1 MGYVSRVENTALE
14 EPQKVN
20 MAARNGSGAEASG
33 LVNTLQGHVDDIRTL
48 IQCGICIR
56 PLYEPFTIACGHTF
70 CYSCLSSW
78 FAGGRSKRTCP
89 DCRAP
94 VKTQPAPAYLVR
106 AVVHMFTGRA
116 ELLDKGETT
125 TEHTKNQR
133 DEAERLDQD
142 KANNHPTEGGLFG
155 GLFKP
160 KDPPPKP
167 VIDIYD
173 GVVRCP
179 VCSWE
184 LEGDNCAG
192 CGYRYRSGSEE
203 TDDSGS
209 ADFSETDL
217 DSLDDG
223 MDEEEAEG
231 ELELE
236 GSDHFDDIDER
247 DGVWGNLALQYYG
260 PTIPGRPNWPSG
272 AGRQIFDRLENLMD
286 GPGMIPMG
294 LPVPV
299 DHGNYF
305 ASGNTHGSEYDEEEE
320 EEDEEENEY
329 DESDSFIDA
338 ENDHPPTSSF
348 IESQV
353 DHLGSGDMYESESD
367 RSTGT
372 VVDDVESGRHP
383 IPLGL
388 NYRNTTP
395 YFDDEA
401 SDEEVEQEVS
411 GESDEGESDD
421 REMAEEDSDESDE
434 DAIQTAPPRQASLQH
449 PRQSPWFQ
457 APSDASWLTARPPP
471 EEILDSSEEEE
482 ESSPPVRPARSTA
495 RRSIH
500 NGTTVHN
507 AITLDDSDEDQPVGP
522 VRRTTQ
528 RRRARFSPY

>member
-1 MGYVSRVENTALE
+1 MGNAPGVGITAPDK
-14 EPQKVN
+14 PQKVK
-20 MAARNGSGAEASG
+20 MAARSGSGAEASG
-33 LVNTLQGHVDDIRTL
+33 LVNTLQGHIDDIRTL

-106 AVVHMFTGRA
+106 AVVQMFTGRA

-125 TEHTKNQR
+125 MEHSKNQR
-133 DEAERLDQD
+133 DEAERLDLD
-142 KANNHPTEGGLFG
+142 KANSHPTEGGLFG

-160 KDPPPKP
+160 KEPRLKPITDPH
-167 VIDIYD
+167 D

-179 VCSWE
+179 LCSWE
-184 LEGDNCAG
+184 LEEDNCAG
-192 CGYRYRSGSEE
+192 CGYRYRPDSED

-209 ADFSETDL
+209 ADYSETDL

-223 MDEEEAEG
+223 ADEDEDEG
-231 ELELE
+231 EAGE
-236 GSDHFDDIDER
+236 SDHFDDIEDH
-247 DGVWGNLALQYYG
+247 DGVWGNFALQWYRSPFPARNNWPPG
-260 PTIPGRPNWPSG
+260 VAPGRF
-272 AGRQIFDRLENLMD
+272 FDRLENLMD
-286 GPGMIPMG
+286 SGPAMIPMPPGG
-294 LPVPV
+294 LV
-299 DHGNYF
+299 DPGNYL
-305 ASGNTHGSEYDEEEE
+305 ASGNTNGSEYDEE

-329 DESDSFIDA
+329 DELDSFIDA

-348 IESQV
+348 IENQ
-353 DHLGSGDMYESESD
+353 SGDMYESESD

-372 VVDDVESGRHP
+372 VVDDVQGDHHHP
-383 IPLGL
+383 PIGL

-401 SDEEVEQEVS
+401 SDDEEEEE
-411 GESDEGESDD
+411 GEELSAESDD
-421 REMAEEDSDESDE
+421 REMVDEDSNESESDE
-434 DAIQTAPPRQASLQH
+434 DAIQTAPPRQANSQY

-457 APSDASWLTARPPP
+457 APSDAPWLAARPPIQIP
-471 EEILDSSEEEE
+471 DSSEEE
-482 ESSPPVRPARSTA
+482 ESSPPIRSGRSSA
-495 RRSIH
+495 RRPIQH
-500 NGTTVHN
+500 GTTAHEVIN
-507 AITLDDSDEDQPVGP
+507 LDDSDDDQPVGP

>member
-1 MGYVSRVENTALE
+1 MGYIPRVENTALE
-14 EPQKVN
+14 EPQKVK
-20 MAARNGSGAEASG
+20 MAAISGSGAEASG
-33 LVNTLQGHVDDIRTL
+33 LVHTLQGHVDDIRTL
-48 IQCGICIR
+48 IQCGICVR

-78 FAGGRSKRTCP
+78 FAGGRSKQTCP

-106 AVVHMFTGRA
+106 AVVQMFTGRA

-133 DEAERLDQD
+133 DEAKKLDQD
-142 KANNHPTEGGLFG
+142 KANNHPTQGGLFG

-167 VIDIYD
+167 IIDRHD

-184 LEGDNCAG
+184 LEGDSCAG
-192 CGYRYRSGSEE
+192 CGYRYRPDSEE

-223 MDEEEAEG
+223 MVEEEAEA
-231 ELELE
+231 E
-236 GSDHFDDIDER
+236 GADNFDDIDER
-247 DGVWGNLALQYYG
+247 DGVWGNFALQYYRR
-260 PTIPGRPNWPSG
+260 PTIYGRPNWPSG
-272 AGRQIFDRLENLMD
+272 AGRHIFDRLENLMD
-286 GPGMIPMG
+286 EPGMIPIG

-299 DHGNYF
+299 DHGNYL
-305 ASGNTHGSEYDEEEE
+305 ASGNTHGGEHDEEEEDE

-348 IESQV
+348 IETQV
-353 DHLGSGDMYESESD
+353 NHLESGDMYESESD

-372 VVDDVESGRHP
+372 VVDDVEGGRPP

-388 NYRNTTP
+388 NYRDTTP

-401 SDEEVEQEVS
+401 SDEEEQEVS
-411 GESDEGESDD
+411 GESDD
-421 REMAEEDSDESDE
+421 REMVEEDSDESDE
-434 DAIQTAPPRQASLQH
+434 DAIQTAPPRQASLQY

-457 APSDASWLTARPPP
+457 APSDASWLAARPPP
-471 EEILDSSEEEE
+471 EEIPDSSEEEG
-482 ESSPPVRPARSTA
+482 SSPVRPARSTA

-500 NGTTVHN
+500 NGTTAHN

>member
-1 MGYVSRVENTALE
+1 MRRAPGVEITAFDK
-14 EPQKVN
+14 PQKVK
-20 MAARNGSGAEASG
+20 MAARSGPGAEASG

-106 AVVHMFTGRA
+106 AVVQMFTGRA

-125 TEHTKNQR
+125 TEHSKNQR

-142 KANNHPTEGGLFG
+142 KANSHPTEGGLFG

-160 KDPPPKP
+160 RDPRKNP
-167 VIDIYD
+167 VIDIED

-179 VCSWE
+179 LCSWE

-192 CGYRYRSGSEE
+192 CGYRYRPDSED

-223 MDEEEAEG
+223 IDEDGEEG
-231 ELELE
+231 EGE
-236 GSDHFDDIDER
+236 GEARESDHFDDIEDH
-247 DGVWGNLALQYYG
+247 DGVWGNFALQWYRH
-260 PTIPGRPNWPSG
+260 PFPARPNWSSG
-272 AGRQIFDRLENLMD
+272 VGPGQVFDRLENLMGN
-286 GPGMIPMG
+286 GPAMIRMPPG
-294 LPVPV
+294 GPVN
-299 DHGNYF
+299 HGNYLP
-305 ASGNTHGSEYDEEEE
+305 SGNTNDSEYDEE

-348 IESQV
+348 VEDQG
-353 DHLGSGDMYESESD
+353 HRLGSGDTYESESD

-372 VVDDVESGRHP
+372 VVDDVQGDHHSST
-383 IPLGL
+383 IGL

-401 SDEEVEQEVS
+401 SDEEVEEEVS
-411 GESDEGESDD
+411 SESDD
-421 REMAEEDSDESDE
+421 REMVDEEEDESESDE
-434 DAIQTAPPRQASLQH
+434 DAIQTAPPRQANTQY

-457 APSDASWLTARPPP
+457 APSDASWLAARPPI
-471 EEILDSSEEEE
+471 EIPDSSEEEEE
-482 ESSPPVRPARSTA
+482 ESSPPVRPGRSVGA
-495 RRSIH
+495 RRAIQH
-500 NGTTVHN
+500 GTTTQNV
-507 AITLDDSDEDQPVGP
+507 ITLDDSDDDQPVGP

>member
-1 MGYVSRVENTALE
+1 
-14 EPQKVN
+14 
-20 MAARNGSGAEASG
+20 MAARSGSGAEASG

-106 AVVHMFTGRA
+106 AVVQMFTGRA

-125 TEHTKNQR
+125 IEHSKNQR
-133 DEAERLDQD
+133 EEAERLDQD
-142 KANNHPTEGGLFG
+142 KANSHPTQGGLFG

-160 KDPPPKP
+160 RDPRKTP
-167 VIDIYD
+167 VIDTED
-173 GVVRCP
+173 GVARCP
-179 VCSWE
+179 LCSWE

-192 CGYRYRSGSEE
+192 CGYRYRPDSED

-223 MDEEEAEG
+223 IDEDGEEDEG
-231 ELELE
+231 EAG
-236 GSDHFDDIDER
+236 GSDHFDDIEDH
-247 DGVWGNLALQYYG
+247 DGVWGNFALQWYRH
-260 PTIPGRPNWPSG
+260 PFPARPNWPSG
-272 AGRQIFDRLENLMD
+272 VGPDQVFDRLENLM
-286 GPGMIPMG
+286 
-294 LPVPV
+294 
-299 DHGNYF
+299 
-305 ASGNTHGSEYDEEEE
+305 GNTNGSEYDDDE

-338 ENDHPPTSSF
+338 EDDHPPTSSF
-348 IESQV
+348 VETQV
-353 DHLGSGDMYESESD
+353 HRLGSGDIYESESESD

-372 VVDDVESGRHP
+372 VVDDVQGDHNSLP
-383 IPLGL
+383 IGL

-395 YFDDEA
+395 YFDEEA
-401 SDEEVEQEVS
+401 SDEEAEEEVS
-411 GESDEGESDD
+411 AESDD
-421 REMAEEDSDESDE
+421 REMVDEEEDESESDE
-434 DAIQTAPPRQASLQH
+434 DAIQTAPPRRANPQY

-457 APSDASWLTARPPP
+457 APSDAPWLSARPPI
-471 EEILDSSEEEE
+471 EIPDSSEEEE
-482 ESSPPVRPARSTA
+482 EESPPVRPGRSVGA
-495 RRSIH
+495 RRPIQH
-500 NGTTVHN
+500 GTTTQNV
-507 AITLDDSDEDQPVGP
+507 ITLDDSDDDQPVGP
-522 VRRTTQ
+522 VRRATQ

>member
-1 MGYVSRVENTALE
+1 MGHDPGVEITALDK
-14 EPQKVN
+14 PQKVK
-20 MAARNGSGAEASG
+20 MAARSGSGAEASG

-106 AVVHMFTGRA
+106 AVVQMFTGRA
-116 ELLDKGETT
+116 ELLDRGETT
-125 TEHTKNQR
+125 MEHSKNQR

-142 KANNHPTEGGLFG
+142 KANSHPTEGGLFG

-160 KDPPPKP
+160 KAPPLKP
-167 VIDIYD
+167 VIDIDD

-179 VCSWE
+179 LCSWE
-184 LEGDNCAG
+184 LEGDDCAG
-192 CGYRYRSGSEE
+192 CGYRYRPDSED

-217 DSLDDG
+217 DSLEDG
-223 MDEEEAEG
+223 IDEDPEEG
-231 ELELE
+231 EGGAGE
-236 GSDHFDDIDER
+236 SDHFDEIEDQ
-247 DGVWGNLALQYYG
+247 DGVWGNFALQWYRD
-260 PTIPGRPNWPSG
+260 PFSARPNWPSG
-272 AGRQIFDRLENLMD
+272 VGTGQAFDRLESLMGSGGAMIRTFPVIHEN
-286 GPGMIPMG
+286 GP
-294 LPVPV
+294 
-299 DHGNYF
+299 
-305 ASGNTHGSEYDEEEE
+305 ASGNTNGSEYDEE

-348 IESQV
+348 VEDQV
-353 DHLGSGDMYESESD
+353 HRLGSGDMYESESD

-372 VVDDVESGRHP
+372 VVDDIQGGHHSLP
-383 IPLGL
+383 IGL

-401 SDEEVEQEVS
+401 SDDEEEEVS
-411 GESDEGESDD
+411 AESDD
-421 REMAEEDSDESDE
+421 REMVDEEEDESESDE
-434 DAIQTAPPRQASLQH
+434 DAIQTAPPRQANAQY

-457 APSDASWLTARPPP
+457 APSDAPWLAARPPIQIP
-471 EEILDSSEEEE
+471 DSSEEEE
-482 ESSPPVRPARSTA
+482 EDSPPPVRPGRSNGA
-495 RRSIH
+495 RRPIPR
-500 NGTTVHN
+500 GTTAQNV
-507 AITLDDSDEDQPVGP
+507 ITLDDSDDDQPVGP

>member
-1 MGYVSRVENTALE
+1 M
-14 EPQKVN
+14 
-20 MAARNGSGAEASG
+20 
-33 LVNTLQGHVDDIRTL
+33 LQ
-48 IQCGICIR
+48 
-56 PLYEPFTIACGHTF
+56 
-70 CYSCLSSW
+70 
-78 FAGGRSKRTCP
+78 
-89 DCRAP
+89 
-94 VKTQPAPAYLVR
+94 VR

-160 KDPPPKP
+160 KAPPLKP
-167 VIDIYD
+167 VIDIDD

-192 CGYRYRSGSEE
+192 CGYRYRPGSEE

-217 DSLDDG
+217 DSLDDVT
-223 MDEEEAEG
+223 DEEEVEG
-231 ELELE
+231 ELEGPE
-236 GSDHFDDIDER
+236 NFNDISEH
-247 DGVWGNLALQYYG
+247 DGVWGNFALQYYAR
-260 PTIPGRPNWPSG
+260 PAISGRPNWPSS
-272 AGRQIFDRLENLMD
+272 ASRQIFDRLENLMD

-299 DHGNYF
+299 DHGSYF

-320 EEDEEENEY
+320 EEEENEY

-338 ENDHPPTSSF
+338 ESDHPPTSSF
-348 IESQV
+348 IENQV
-353 DHLGSGDMYESESD
+353 DRLGSGDMYESESD
-367 RSTGT
+367 LSTGT
-372 VVDDVESGRHP
+372 VVDDVEGGRNP

-401 SDEEVEQEVS
+401 SDEEEEQEIS
-411 GESDEGESDD
+411 GESDEGVSDD
-421 REMAEEDSDESDE
+421 KEMVEEDSDESDE
-434 DAIQTAPPRQASLQH
+434 DAIRTAPPRQASLQY

-457 APSDASWLTARPPP
+457 APSDASWLAARPPP
-471 EEILDSSEEEE
+471 EEIPDSSEEE

-500 NGTTVHN
+500 NGTTAHN

>member
-1 MGYVSRVENTALE
+1 MTA
-14 EPQKVN
+14 
-20 MAARNGSGAEASG
+20 RSGSGAEASG

-106 AVVHMFTGRA
+106 AVVQMFTGRA

-160 KDPPPKP
+160 KPPPLKP
-167 VIDIYD
+167 VIDNDD

-179 VCSWE
+179 LCSWE

-192 CGYRYRSGSEE
+192 CGYRYRPGSED
-203 TDDSGS
+203 TDDSDS

-217 DSLDDG
+217 DSLDDSI
-223 MDEEEAEG
+223 DEEEEEEG
-231 ELELE
+231 GERGE
-236 GSDHFDDIDER
+236 SDHFDDIEDH
-247 DGVWGNLALQYYG
+247 DGVWGNFALHYYG
-260 PTIPGRPNWPSG
+260 HTFPARSNWPSG
-272 AGRQIFDRLENLMD
+272 AGRQLFDRLENLMD
-286 GPGMIPMG
+286 GPGMIP
-294 LPVPV
+294 LAAPASV
-299 DHGNYF
+299 DRGNYF
-305 ASGNTHGSEYDEEEE
+305 ASGNTNGSEYDEEED
-320 EEDEEENEY
+320 EEDDEENEY

-348 IESQV
+348 IESDV
-353 DHLGSGDMYESESD
+353 HHLGSGDMYESESD

-372 VVDDVESGRHP
+372 VVDDVESSRRP
-383 IPLGL
+383 MPTGL

-401 SDEEVEQEVS
+401 SDEEEEEEVS
-411 GESDEGESDD
+411 GGSDD
-421 REMAEEDSDESDE
+421 RDMVEEDSDESDE
-434 DAIQTAPPRQASLQH
+434 DAIRTAPPRQARLQH
-449 PRQSPWFQ
+449 PQQSPWFHSPSN
-457 APSDASWLTARPPP
+457 APWLAARPPA
-471 EEILDSSEEEE
+471 EVITDSSEEE

-500 NGTTVHN
+500 NGTSAHN

>member
-1 MGYVSRVENTALE
+1 
-14 EPQKVN
+14 
-20 MAARNGSGAEASG
+20 MATRNGSGAEASG
-33 LVNTLQGHVDDIRTL
+33 VSPFLPLIEVTESYRLTRTLQLVNTLQGHVDDIRTL

-106 AVVHMFTGRA
+106 AVVQMFTGRA

-133 DEAERLDQD
+133 EEAERLDQD

-160 KDPPPKP
+160 KAPPLKP
-167 VIDIYD
+167 VIDIDD

-192 CGYRYRSGSEE
+192 CGYRYRPESEE
-203 TDDSGS
+203 TDDSES
-209 ADFSETDL
+209 ADYSETDL

-223 MDEEEAEG
+223 MDEEEGEGEG
-231 ELELE
+231 ELGE
-236 GSDHFDDIDER
+236 SDHFDDIEDR
-247 DGVWGNLALQYYG
+247 DGVWGNFALQYYG
-260 PTIPGRPNWPSG
+260 PTFNRRPNWPPG
-272 AGRQIFDRLENLMD
+272 PDRQAFDRLIR
-286 GPGMIPMG
+286 GSPMIPLG
-294 LPVPV
+294 AVPPV
-299 DHGNYF
+299 DHGNYL
-305 ASGNTHGSEYDEEEE
+305 ASGNTNGSEYDEEEDG
-320 EEDEEENEY
+320 DEEENEY
-329 DESDSFIDA
+329 DESDSFIDT
-338 ENDHPPTSSF
+338 ENDHPPISSF
-348 IESQV
+348 IESQA
-353 DHLGSGDMYESESD
+353 DRLGSGDMYESESD

-372 VVDDVESGRHP
+372 VVDYAEHDRLANTFH
-383 IPLGL
+383 
-388 NYRNTTP
+388 YRNTTP

-401 SDEEVEQEVS
+401 SEEDDEVEEEEEEGVSEVS
-411 GESDEGESDD
+411 DNRGMVDEGSE
-421 REMAEEDSDESDE
+421 ESDE
-434 DAIQTAPPRQASLQH
+434 DAIQTAPPRQANPQYPH
-449 PRQSPWFQ
+449 RSPWFQ
-457 APSDASWLTARPPP
+457 TTNAAPWLAARPPP
-471 EEILDSSEEEE
+471 EPIPDSSEEE
-482 ESSPPVRPARSTA
+482 ESSPPIRPARSSV
-495 RRSIH
+495 RRH
-500 NGTTVHN
+500 VHHGTTALN
-507 AITLDDSDEDQPVGP
+507 AIPLDDSDDDQPVGP

>member
-1 MGYVSRVENTALE
+1 
-14 EPQKVN
+14 
-20 MAARNGSGAEASG
+20 
-33 LVNTLQGHVDDIRTL
+33 
-48 IQCGICIR
+48 
-56 PLYEPFTIACGHTF
+56 
-70 CYSCLSSW
+70 
-78 FAGGRSKRTCP
+78 
-89 DCRAP
+89 
-94 VKTQPAPAYLVR
+94 
-106 AVVHMFTGRA
+106 MFTGRA

-160 KDPPPKP
+160 KPPPLKP
-167 VIDIYD
+167 VIDNDD

-179 VCSWE
+179 LCSWE

-192 CGYRYRSGSEE
+192 CGYRYRPGSED
-203 TDDSGS
+203 TDDSDS

-217 DSLDDG
+217 DSLDDSI
-223 MDEEEAEG
+223 DEEEEEEG
-231 ELELE
+231 GERGE
-236 GSDHFDDIDER
+236 SDHFDDIEDH
-247 DGVWGNLALQYYG
+247 DGVWGNFALHYYG
-260 PTIPGRPNWPSG
+260 HTFPARSNWPSG
-272 AGRQIFDRLENLMD
+272 AGRQLFDRLENLMD
-286 GPGMIPMG
+286 GPGMIP
-294 LPVPV
+294 LAAPASV
-299 DHGNYF
+299 DRGNYF
-305 ASGNTHGSEYDEEEE
+305 ASGNTNGSEYDEEED
-320 EEDEEENEY
+320 EEDDEENEY

-348 IESQV
+348 IESDV
-353 DHLGSGDMYESESD
+353 HHLGSGDMYESESD

-372 VVDDVESGRHP
+372 VVDDVESSRRP
-383 IPLGL
+383 MPTGL

-401 SDEEVEQEVS
+401 SDEEEEEEVS
-411 GESDEGESDD
+411 GESDD
-421 REMAEEDSDESDE
+421 RDMVEEDSDESDE
-434 DAIQTAPPRQASLQH
+434 DAIRTAPPRQARLQH
-449 PRQSPWFQ
+449 PQQSPWFHSPSN
-457 APSDASWLTARPPP
+457 APWLAARPPA
-471 EEILDSSEEEE
+471 EVITDSSEEE

-500 NGTTVHN
+500 NGTSAHN

>member
-1 MGYVSRVENTALE
+1 
-14 EPQKVN
+14 
-20 MAARNGSGAEASG
+20 MAARSGSGAEASG

-106 AVVHMFTGRA
+106 AVVQMFTGRA
-116 ELLDKGETT
+116 ELLDRGETT

-133 DEAERLDQD
+133 EEAERLDQD
-142 KANNHPTEGGLFG
+142 KANSHPTEGGLFG

-160 KDPPPKP
+160 KPPQLKP
-167 VIDIYD
+167 VIDIDD

-179 VCSWE
+179 LCSWE

-192 CGYRYRSGSEE
+192 CGYRYRPGSEE

-217 DSLDDG
+217 DSMDDDDG
-223 MDEEEAEG
+223 IEEEEEEG
-231 ELELE
+231 EPVE
-236 GSDHFDDIDER
+236 SDHFDDIDDN
-247 DGVWGNLALQYYG
+247 DGAWGDLALHLF
-260 PTIPGRPNWPSG
+260 PARSTWPLG
-272 AGRQIFDRLENLMD
+272 AQNRIFDRLENLMD
-286 GPGMIPMG
+286 GPGMIPLG
-294 LPVPV
+294 PI
-299 DHGNYF
+299 DHSHYL
-305 ASGNTHGSEYDEEEE
+305 ASGNTNGSEYDEDEE
-320 EEDEEENEY
+320 EEENEY

-348 IESQV
+348 VESQV
-353 DHLGSGDMYESESD
+353 HDFGSGDMYESESD

-372 VVDDVESGRHP
+372 VVDDVEGGRHRMP
-383 IPLGL
+383 IGL

-401 SDEEVEQEVS
+401 SDEEEGVEVS
-411 GESDEGESDD
+411 GESDD
-421 REMAEEDSDESDE
+421 REMVNEDSDESAESAESDE
-434 DAIQTAPPRQASLQH
+434 SDESDSDVIQTAPPRQANPQY
-449 PRQSPWFQ
+449 PNRSPWFQ
-457 APSDASWLTARPPP
+457 APSDASWLAARPPETIP
-471 EEILDSSEEEE
+471 DSSEES
-482 ESSPPVRPARSTA
+482 ESSPPVRSARSTA
-495 RRSIH
+495 RRPIH
-500 NGTTVHN
+500 NGTTAHN

-522 VRRTTQ
+522 VRRATQ

>member
-1 MGYVSRVENTALE
+1 
-14 EPQKVN
+14 
-20 MAARNGSGAEASG
+20 
-33 LVNTLQGHVDDIRTL
+33 
-48 IQCGICIR
+48 
-56 PLYEPFTIACGHTF
+56 
-70 CYSCLSSW
+70 
-78 FAGGRSKRTCP
+78 
-89 DCRAP
+89 
-94 VKTQPAPAYLVR
+94 
-106 AVVHMFTGRA
+106 MFTGRA

-125 TEHTKNQR
+125 TEHSKNQR

-160 KDPPPKP
+160 KAPPLKP
-167 VIDIYD
+167 VIDIDD

-192 CGYRYRSGSEE
+192 CGYRYRAGSEE

-223 MDEEEAEG
+223 TDEEEAEG
-231 ELELE
+231 GPEE
-236 GSDHFDDIDER
+236 SDHFSDINEHDD
-247 DGVWGNLALQYYG
+247 VWGNFALQYYG
-260 PTIPGRPNWPSG
+260 RPNISGRPNWPSG

-294 LPVPV
+294 LPIPV

-305 ASGNTHGSEYDEEEE
+305 ASGDTHGSEYDEEEE
-320 EEDEEENEY
+320 EEEEEENEY

-348 IESQV
+348 IGNEV
-353 DHLGSGDMYESESD
+353 DRLGSGDTYESESD
-367 RSTGT
+367 HSTGT
-372 VVDDVESGRHP
+372 VVDDAEGDRRP

-401 SDEEVEQEVS
+401 SDEEEEQEIP
-411 GESDEGESDD
+411 GESDEGVSDD
-421 REMAEEDSDESDE
+421 REMVEEDSDESDE
-434 DAIQTAPPRQASLQH
+434 DAIQTAPPRQARLQY

-457 APSDASWLTARPPP
+457 APSDAPWLAARPPP
-471 EEILDSSEEEE
+471 EEIPDSSEEE

-500 NGTTVHN
+500 NGTTANN

>member
-1 MGYVSRVENTALE
+1 
-14 EPQKVN
+14 
-20 MAARNGSGAEASG
+20 MATRNGSGPEASG

-106 AVVHMFTGRA
+106 AVVQMFTGRA

-133 DEAERLDQD
+133 EEAEKVDQD

-160 KDPPPKP
+160 KAPPLKP
-167 VIDIYD
+167 VIDIDD

-192 CGYRYRSGSEE
+192 CGYRYRPESEE
-203 TDDSGS
+203 TDDSES
-209 ADFSETDL
+209 ADYSETDI
-217 DSLDDG
+217 DSLDD
-223 MDEEEAEG
+223 D
-231 ELELE
+231 
-236 GSDHFDDIDER
+236 R
-247 DGVWGNLALQYYG
+247 DGVWGNFALQYYG
-260 PTIPGRPNWPSG
+260 PTFNGRPNWPP
-272 AGRQIFDRLENLMD
+272 GRDRQAFDR
-286 GPGMIPMG
+286 
-294 LPVPV
+294 
-299 DHGNYF
+299 
-305 ASGNTHGSEYDEEEE
+305 EYDEEE

-329 DESDSFIDA
+329 DESDSFIDT

-353 DHLGSGDMYESESD
+353 DRLGSGDMYESESD

-372 VVDDVESGRHP
+372 VVDYVAHDRLANTH
-383 IPLGL
+383 GL
-388 NYRNTTP
+388 HYRNTTP

-401 SDEEVEQEVS
+401 SDEDNEVEEEEEEEGSEV
-411 GESDEGESDD
+411 SDD
-421 REMAEEDSDESDE
+421 RNMVNEDSEESDE
-434 DAIQTAPPRQASLQH
+434 DAIQTAPPRQANPQY
-449 PRQSPWFQ
+449 PYRSPWFQ
-457 APSDASWLTARPPP
+457 APSAAPWLAARPPP
-471 EEILDSSEEEE
+471 EPIPDSSEEE
-482 ESSPPVRPARSTA
+482 ESSPPIRPARSSA
-495 RRSIH
+495 RRHIH
-500 NGTTVHN
+500 HGSSALN
-507 AITLDDSDEDQPVGP
+507 AIPLDDSDDDQPVGP